1 MLFLKTN
8 RGNTIKVNYE
18 KTDLKVTVY
27 GEEYTL
33 PKKTVKVI
41 QVMDSCQAAIGKGI
55 VEEIKAHLEFMRF
68 FFGND
73 FIDTDEMP
81 AVILTV
87 INLYSANSA
96 KVAADCRIKCK

>member
-1 MLFLKTN
+1 M
-8 RGNTIKVNYE
+8 KVNYE

-33 PKKTVKVI
+33 PKKTVKVV

-68 FFGND
+68 FLGND
-73 FIDTDEMP
+73 FVDKHFSGNIENIDTDETS
-81 AVILTV
+81 AIILTV
-87 INLYSANSA
+87 INLYRANSA
-96 KVAADCRIKCK
+96 KVAADCRIKGK